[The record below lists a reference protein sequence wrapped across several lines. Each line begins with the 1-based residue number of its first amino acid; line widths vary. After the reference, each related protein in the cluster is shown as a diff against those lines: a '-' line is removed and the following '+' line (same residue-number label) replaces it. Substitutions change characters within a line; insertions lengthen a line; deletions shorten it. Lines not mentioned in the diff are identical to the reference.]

1 MASNLRG
8 AGEAQG
14 IGQALK
20 NMLGKATTTVPEQ
33 KDDKAKLINRAGES
47 KSPYVR
53 AHSSNPVAWQLWG
66 DEAINLARRENKLL
80 FVSIGYSS
88 CHCKYSLLRSSASI
102 SSKAHKME
110 QRVSYYGARV
120 IRKRRSSC
128 DLK

>member
-1 MASNLRG
+1 MTANLRG
-8 AGEAQG
+8 AGEGQG

-33 KDDKAKLINRAGES
+33 KNARVQLVNRACES

-66 DEAINLARRENKLL
+66 DGAIDLARRENKLL

-88 CHCKYSLLRSSASI
+88 CHCKYPLFP
-102 SSKAHKME
+102 
-110 QRVSYYGARV
+110 VSVR
-120 IRKRRSSC
+120 
-128 DLK
+128 

>member
-8 AGEAQG
+8 VGEGQG

-20 NMLGKATTTVPEQ
+20 NMLGKATATVPEQ
-33 KDDKAKLINRAGES
+33 KNDRVQLVNRASES

-66 DEAINLARRENKLL
+66 DEAINLARRDNKLL

-88 CHCKYSLLRSSASI
+88 CHCKFSIFQSSANI
-102 SSKAHKME
+102 YMIKGLRDETK
-110 QRVSYYGARV
+110 GV
-120 IRKRRSSC
+120 I
-128 DLK
+128 